1 MTPFSSVAPLIHVKT
16 IGSGKPVV
24 LLHGFLEDHAI
35 WNTIY
40 PDLVNE
46 GCQCILI
53 DLPCHG
59 WSRYEG
65 EICTMEQMAQSVFHY
80 LKSEK
85 LQILFVFGHSMGGYV
100 ALELMRLMTIQLTLV
115 HSNFWADAPT
125 KREDRNRVIE
135 IVKKNKNLFLSE
147 SIPNLFAPENREF
160 RREEIQTLIENAAR
174 IPGNEIAAATAGL
187 RDRKPA
193 YDLMNSNPISMI
205 HGAQDPIIP
214 TGILETE
221 LAKLEDSTT
230 VYQIENC
237 GHMGFIEQPEV
248 LINHLQTV
256 LFQ

>member
-65 EICTMEQMAQSVFHY
+65 EICTMEQMAQSVFHF

-85 LQILFVFGHSMGGYV
+85 ITNPFVFGHSMGGWYASRWSV
-100 ALELMRLMTIQLTLV
+100 KAGEVWI
-115 HSNFWADAPT
+115 
-125 KREDRNRVIE
+125 KRIM
-135 IVKKNKNLFLSE
+135 IVTVMGMA
-147 SIPNLFAPENREF
+147 I
-160 RREEIQTLIENAAR
+160 
-174 IPGNEIAAATAGL
+174 
-187 RDRKPA
+187 
-193 YDLMNSNPISMI
+193 
-205 HGAQDPIIP
+205 
-214 TGILETE
+214 
-221 LAKLEDSTT
+221 KLW
-230 VYQIENC
+230 
-237 GHMGFIEQPEV
+237 F
-248 LINHLQTV
+248 
-256 LFQ
+256 F